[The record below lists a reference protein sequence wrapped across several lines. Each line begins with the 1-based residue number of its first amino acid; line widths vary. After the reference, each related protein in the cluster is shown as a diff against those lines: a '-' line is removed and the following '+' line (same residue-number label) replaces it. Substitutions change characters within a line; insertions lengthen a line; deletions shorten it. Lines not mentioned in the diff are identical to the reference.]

1 VRAVAERQR
10 GAVQSVDRAFELLEV
25 LADAGGEL
33 ALSEIAASSAL
44 PLPTIH
50 RLVRTLVNRG
60 YVRQLPSRR
69 YALGPRLI
77 NLGERA
83 GGMLGDW
90 ARPWLTDL
98 VEALGETTNLAMID
112 GNRATYVAQVPS
124 RHSMRMFTEVGR
136 RVYLHCT
143 GVGKALLAQRGDDD
157 VLELLHRAGMP
168 AQTAH
173 TIVDPDTLLAQIRQ
187 IRQLGY
193 AVDDGEQEI
202 GVRCV
207 AVPVLGGPSSYAIS
221 VSGPNARMTADL
233 VDRAVPLMR
242 MAAKELSADLS
253 DVRPSA

>member
-1 VRAVAERQR
+1 MAERQP
-10 GAVQSVDRAFELLEV
+10 GGVQSVDRAFELLEV
-25 LADAGGEL
+25 LAEAGGEL

-83 GGMLGDW
+83 SGMLGDW

-98 VEALGETTNLAMID
+98 VEALGETTNLSMID

-143 GVGKALLAQRGDDD
+143 GVGKALLAQRGDDE

-187 IRQLGY
+187 IRQVGY
-193 AVDDGEQEI
+193 ALDDGEQEI

-207 AVPVLGGPSSYAIS
+207 AVPVLGGPGSYAIS
-221 VSGPNARMTADL
+221 VSGPTARMTTEL

-242 MAAKELSADLS
+242 TAATELSSDLS

>member
-1 VRAVAERQR
+1 MADRQP
-10 GAVQSVDRAFELLEV
+10 GGVQSVDRAFELLEV
-25 LADAGGEL
+25 LAEAGGEL

-83 GGMLGDW
+83 SGMLGDW

-98 VEALGETTNLAMID
+98 VEALGETTNLSMID

-143 GVGKALLAQRGDDD
+143 GVGKALLAQRGDDE

-187 IRQLGY
+187 IRQVGY
-193 AVDDGEQEI
+193 ALDDGEQEI

-221 VSGPNARMTADL
+221 VSGPTARMTTEL

-242 MAAKELSADLS
+242 TAATELSSDLS

>member
-1 VRAVAERQR
+1 VADRR
-10 GAVQSVDRAFELLEV
+10 PGGVQSVDRAFELLEV
-25 LADAGGEL
+25 LAEAGGEL

-83 GGMLGDW
+83 SGMLGDW

-98 VEALGETTNLAMID
+98 VEALGETTNLSMID

-143 GVGKALLAQRGDDD
+143 GVGKALLAQRGDDE

-187 IRQLGY
+187 IRQVGY
-193 AVDDGEQEI
+193 ALDDGEQEI

-221 VSGPNARMTADL
+221 VSGPTARMTAEL
-233 VDRAVPLMR
+233 VDRAVPIMR
-242 MAAKELSADLS
+242 TAAKELSSDLS